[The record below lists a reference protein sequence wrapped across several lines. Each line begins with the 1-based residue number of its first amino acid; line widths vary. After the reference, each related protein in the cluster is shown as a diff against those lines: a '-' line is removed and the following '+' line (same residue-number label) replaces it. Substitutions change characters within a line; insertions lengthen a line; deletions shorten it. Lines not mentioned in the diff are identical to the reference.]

1 MSVYTT
7 EIRYICETLAGYVE
21 SQPLSKVAEIIEAAR
36 PQLFDFDYPI
46 FDSAYKSV
54 LETKIIRHYYTREI
68 GAETVGLFKFWLET
82 KLNEIMPYYNQ
93 LYQTTVLDFNPLYT
107 MDYTTT
113 HSGSGSGTKDRSGS
127 GSDQTKR
134 TGSESTDSEATESGS
149 GSTTRSGQSGGT
161 TSGTKTESGTD
172 YEYFS
177 DTPQGGINGVE
188 SMTYL
193 TNATKRTHSGSGSE
207 ESETSSTT
215 SETTTTTTSG
225 RQNEQA
231 QHTVNFTDNTTR
243 SDEATEH
250 YSDTDSYTRHVSGF
264 SQSPVKSMMEFRESL
279 LNLDMM
285 IINDLS
291 DLFINL
297 WD

>member
-7 EIRYICETLAGYVE
+7 EVRYICETLAGYVE

-46 FDSAYKSV
+46 FDNAYKSV
-54 LETKIIRHYYTREI
+54 LETKILRHYYTREI

-93 LYQTTVLDFNPLYT
+93 LYQTTVLEFNPLYT

-113 HSGSGSGTKDRSGS
+113 HSGSGSGTKDRTGS

-134 TGSESTDSEATESGS
+134 TGSESTESAATESGN
-149 GSTTRSGQSGGT
+149 GSTNRGVQTHGV
-161 TSGTKTESGTD
+161 TSGTKTESTTD

-207 ESETSSTT
+207 ESETNSTD

-231 QHTVNFTDNTTR
+231 EHRVDFTDSKWTT
-243 SDEATEH
+243 DEAAEH
-250 YSDTDSYTRHVSGF
+250 YSDTDSYTRHVSGYT
-264 SQSPVKSMMEFRESL
+264 QSPTKSMMEFRESL
-279 LNLDMM
+279 INLDMM

-297 WD
+297 WA